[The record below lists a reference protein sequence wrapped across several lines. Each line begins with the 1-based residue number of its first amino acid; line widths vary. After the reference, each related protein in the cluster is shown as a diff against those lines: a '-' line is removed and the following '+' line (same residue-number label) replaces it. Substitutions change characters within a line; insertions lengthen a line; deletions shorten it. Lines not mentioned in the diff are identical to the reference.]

1 MSLER
6 GFRAGAF
13 ALSWLER
20 ELDVVGLTFRFLG
33 RRAALEVPIFVGIF
47 SHVRVLDWNCQT
59 TLTRCHPPR
68 GAKSAGICEKSAIHP
83 SRLAIGGESRRI
95 AVVMG
100 DIRSRKADHLELAAT
115 ADVGFRRKT
124 NLFECVEL
132 IHNAL
137 PELDFDSLDTSVTV
151 LGKRLRAP
159 LCIAGM
165 TGGTERAAN
174 INAELSALAEECG
187 YAFGLGSQRAMMKK
201 TELAKTFQVRAGAPN
216 TLILGNIGAV
226 QARDCG
232 TPELEELVGQIGAD
246 ALCVHL
252 NPAMELVQSD
262 GDRDFRG
269 IEETFRRL
277 TNELSVPVVAKET
290 GCGLSRSVAQRLVA
304 SGVRHVDVSGAGG
317 TSWVAVETHRAEP
330 GRRPLGERFWDW
342 GVPTAAS
349 VAVTAKHF
357 RTVFATGGM
366 SDGLEAAKAIA
377 LGATVVGMARPVLIA
392 FEEGGRS
399 GARTFFQQVELE
411 LKMAMLLVGAANL
424 SQLMSAPRVMSD
436 PLRQWLSAQG
446 IRGDA

>member
-151 LGKRLRAP
+151 L
-159 LCIAGM
+159 
-165 TGGTERAAN
+165 
-174 INAELSALAEECG
+174 
-187 YAFGLGSQRAMMKK
+187 
-201 TELAKTFQVRAGAPN
+201 
-216 TLILGNIGAV
+216 
-226 QARDCG
+226 
-232 TPELEELVGQIGAD
+232 
-246 ALCVHL
+246 
-252 NPAMELVQSD
+252 
-262 GDRDFRG
+262 
-269 IEETFRRL
+269 
-277 TNELSVPVVAKET
+277 
-290 GCGLSRSVAQRLVA
+290 
-304 SGVRHVDVSGAGG
+304 
-317 TSWVAVETHRAEP
+317 
-330 GRRPLGERFWDW
+330 
-342 GVPTAAS
+342 
-349 VAVTAKHF
+349 
-357 RTVFATGGM
+357 
-366 SDGLEAAKAIA
+366 
-377 LGATVVGMARPVLIA
+377 
-392 FEEGGRS
+392 
-399 GARTFFQQVELE
+399 
-411 LKMAMLLVGAANL
+411 
-424 SQLMSAPRVMSD
+424 
-436 PLRQWLSAQG
+436 
-446 IRGDA
+446 